1 MDTASAASEG
11 NPEVTAV
18 GGPPSIGVPRIP
30 VQSGARRPPAQ
41 VPSVDVPSPGAG
53 AEPAVGRSVG
63 METDRDPVT
72 GVVGADGG
80 DGESGP
86 APKATTGAGL
96 GPFASAFPPGA
107 ASKLGWYVYLL
118 VDPRSGRPFY
128 VGRGRGDR
136 CFRHVRAAGAA
147 QAAAEARV
155 GADPP
160 SEPDPG
166 HHDAPGREFPVLDRI
181 NEVEAAAG
189 PVGVEILR
197 YGLDADQARLVEV
210 AAHDALGLQLDP
222 KLDSQRQSAS
232 ELGLRLAK
240 RAKFKRDHRV
250 VLLQVD
256 GQGAD
261 GAYEEV
267 RHGWRIGRRW
277 IDPRSP
283 RSPRWAVI
291 VAGELVVAAYGIEA
305 WEATPVPG
313 RWGRDGATATA
324 TTGGLATTTA
334 TTRAPARSSSRYS
347 FIGVRDEELERR
359 YVGRSVASY
368 FAAEAAATTAAEA
381 AATEVAARA
390 TEPAGAAGPGAS
402 SGLGALNQVTYVGC
416 GPRWESAPG

>member
-1 MDTASAASEG
+1 MDTATAASEG

-30 VQSGARRPPAQ
+30 VQSGASRPPAP
-41 VPSVDVPSPGAG
+41 VPSVDVPSPGA
-53 AEPAVGRSVG
+53 ESAVGRSVG
-63 METDRDPVT
+63 MDVGMDP
-72 GVVGADGG
+72 GVVGADVGHG
-80 DGESGP
+80 DSGP
-86 APKATTGAGL
+86 APKATTGADGL
-96 GPFASAFPPGA
+96 GPFALAFPPGA

-136 CFRHVRAAGAA
+136 CFRHVRAAGATW
-147 QAAAEARV
+147 AAGAERAAPEARV
-155 GADPP
+155 GADPL
-160 SEPDPG
+160 EPDPG

-181 NEVEAAAG
+181 NEIEAAAG
-189 PVGVEILR
+189 PVQVEILR

-240 RAKFKRDHRV
+240 RAKFKRDHQA
-250 VLLQVD
+250 VLLQVG

-261 GAYEEV
+261 TAYEKV

-277 IDPRSP
+277 TDPRSP

-291 VAGELVVAAYGIEA
+291 VAGEMVVAAYGIEA

-313 RWGRDGATATA
+313 RSGRDGATATA
-324 TTGGLATTTA
+324 TSGGVATA
-334 TTRAPARSSSRYS
+334 TATARATARSSSRYS
-347 FIGVRDEELERR
+347 FIGARDEELERR

-368 FAAEAAATTAAEA
+368 FAAEAVATTAAEA
-381 AATEVAARA
+381 AARA
-390 TEPAGAAGPGAS
+390 KEPAGAAGPGAS
-402 SGLGALNQVTYVGC
+402 SGVRVLNQVTYVWC
-416 GPRWESAPG
+416 GPRWERAPL